1 MCCSRRFHFAEKT
14 NRNFSRVS
22 SGPELGAYYHEFFRR
37 DRSHLAAQMFCKN
50 PRTMLAMAESRV
62 VRGGGGGDPANAGHP
77 LPDSLRSTAVV
88 GFSGLSLPNSGV
100 MNSGMSVLTVSDLD
114 KLSETARAYG
124 HHPSLV
130 SLTQSSL
137 PPSTQMLE
145 RQIMLLQQQEEV
157 NRLLLERAL
166 LLRHQR
172 QQPQAHNAL
181 VGGLSPAAG
190 TTAAPP
196 LPLFTHSMMIAEEQ
210 KLQDEQSIRLRQLFG
225 LQQGRRGDRRNQ
237 KPSKKR
243 ASAA

>member
-1 MCCSRRFHFAEKT
+1 
-14 NRNFSRVS
+14 VS

-62 VRGGGGGDPANAGHP
+62 VTRGGGGDPGAAAHQLLEPGRASETHGTSD
-77 LPDSLRSTAVV
+77 LLRSTTV

-130 SLTQSSL
+130 SLTQQPL
-137 PPSTQMLE
+137 PPSTHMLE

-172 QQPQAHNAL
+172 QQPQAHNAAA
-181 VGGLSPAAG
+181 GGMSPAAG
-190 TTAAPP
+190 TTVAPP

-210 KLQDEQSIRLRQLFG
+210 KLQDEQSIRLKQLLG
-225 LQQGRRGDRRNQ
+225 LQQGRLGDRRNQ